1 MQPNHPLK
9 LNFFFII
16 YLFFWRQKSA
26 QFYFFM
32 GLKDPNFMGQNPT
45 DFTVTIGTPDS
56 DKRIEKKQGLNTS
69 VFIGIIFSRNFLT
82 VKNKGLRK

>member
-9 LNFFFII
+9 LIFFFII

-32 GLKDPNFMGQNPT
+32 GLKDSNFMGQNPT

-56 DKRIEKKQGLNTS
+56 DKRIEKKQGLN
-69 VFIGIIFSRNFLT
+69 IPQFL
-82 VKNKGLRK
+82 LELFYHPEIS

>member
-9 LNFFFII
+9 LIFFFII
-16 YLFFWRQKSA
+16 YLFFWPQKSA

-32 GLKDPNFMGQNPT
+32 GLKDLNFMGQNPT

-56 DKRIEKKQGLNTS
+56 DKRIEKKQGLN
-69 VFIGIIFSRNFLT
+69 IPQFL
-82 VKNKGLRK
+82 LELFYHPEIS

>member
-9 LNFFFII
+9 FIFFFII

-32 GLKDPNFMGQNPT
+32 GLKDSNFMGQNPT

-56 DKRIEKKQGLNTS
+56 DKRIK
-69 VFIGIIFSRNFLT
+69 
-82 VKNKGLRK
+82 KNKG